1 MSLTRSY
8 VNQRALLELLRPL
21 VRRACASNTGANSSG
36 LLSNCTSLGWSGDL
50 ISLLVADAPIAAT
63 GLEHDLVVV
72 VRNVDH
78 LERSDVNCLNPFAG

>member
-1 MSLTRSY
+1 
-8 VNQRALLELLRPL
+8 
-21 VRRACASNTGANSSG
+21 
-36 LLSNCTSLGWSGDL
+36 
-50 ISLLVADAPIAAT
+50 VADAPIAAT